1 MASRDTINVTLQILA
16 NLGVLG
22 GIIFLGIEL
31 KQNTEMMESQT
42 RNEISQSILRLLE
55 MERHSDLVTAYMKIE
70 DGTPL
75 DPKDRYFLDNMANA
89 TLRHWENTYYQYKK
103 GLFDQEEFEAD
114 FEVWRDVML
123 NEVNFSQHWQKMR
136 HTYSQEFRSII
147 DDLINERR
155 PET

>member
-103 GLFDQEEFEAD
+103 GLFDQEEFDAD
-114 FEVWRDVML
+114 FEVWREVTNDV
-123 NEVNFSQHWQKMR
+123 NYSQHWQKMR